1 MKKVIGQINRIYYC
15 LILSI
20 FFHSL
25 LFLILG
31 QRKDTS
37 LGINL
42 VPIKIIEVPT
52 ESSKGE
58 YFQEPL
64 KEVMRNN
71 HQDLKKKEIRENKK
85 YSEKKLIHRE
95 LLKDENYQ
103 SVNKELNIKKQKN
116 NTKAIRDLRIEDKET
131 VHKDNYEYQKQGGEG
146 DFNLNKDDQ
155 GSLKGAGEERIICL
169 LCVKPEYP
177 KLAIKAGYEGILII
191 KIWIAKNGE
200 VTNAKIIKSTG
211 FKIFDD
217 LGLNAAKKYKF
228 YPLKSQR
235 TVNIKYPFN
244 LKSE

>member
-1 MKKVIGQINRIYYC
+1 MKKVLGQINIIYYC

-31 QRKDTS
+31 QRKDRT

-58 YFQEPL
+58 YFQEPV

-71 HQDLKKKEIRENKK
+71 QQDLKKTEIRENKK
-85 YSEKKLIHRE
+85 YSEKKLIQRE
-95 LLKDENYQ
+95 LIKDENYQ
-103 SVNKELNIKKQKN
+103 PINKELDIKQKKNNIK
-116 NTKAIRDLRIEDKET
+116 AIKDLRIEDKET
-131 VHKDNYEYQKQGGEG
+131 VYKDNYQYQKKGSEG
-146 DFNLNKDDQ
+146 DLNFNKDDK
-155 GSLKGAGEERIICL
+155 GSLKGAGKERITCL
-169 LCVKPEYP
+169 LCVKPKYP
-177 KLAIKAGYEGILII
+177 KLALKRGYEGILKV

-211 FKIFDD
+211 YKILDD
-217 LGLNAAKKYKF
+217 SGLNAAKKSKF

-235 TVNIKYPFN
+235 TLNVEYDLR
-244 LKSE
+244 LKR